1 MNSIEK
7 KVEYTAQNT
16 YSTLNELT
24 TETTTIWLVFHG
36 LGYLSRYFIREFEF
50 LNKKENYVIAP
61 QAPSKYYQGSNF
73 KRVGACWLTKE
84 NTVFETQNV
93 LNYNKEIYDYE
104 ISQRLLNQPNL
115 KFIILGFS
123 QGVSIAMRFS
133 ALMKIDCD
141 ILVAH
146 SGGIPQELKSNDFE
160 HFTGKFHF
168 IYGLEDKYIDDNR
181 IQQELIKCVSL
192 YQNNFG
198 VHRFDGGHKIDA
210 HSITKL

>member
-7 KVEYTAQNT
+7 TVEYTAQNT

-24 TETTTIWLVFHG
+24 NETTTIWLVFHG

-84 NTVFETQNV
+84 NTVFETLNV
-93 LNYNKEIYDYE
+93 LNYTKKIYDYE
-104 ISQRLLNQPNL
+104 ISPKLLERPDLRFN
-115 KFIILGFS
+115 ILGFS
-123 QGVSIAMRFS
+123 QGVSIAMRFL
-133 ALMKIDCD
+133 AHKKIDCNKL
-141 ILVAH
+141 IAH
-146 SGGIPQELKSNDFE
+146 SGGIPNELESNQFE

-168 IYGLEDKYIDDNR
+168 IYGVEDEYIDDAR
-181 IQQELIKCVSL
+181 IEFELKKCVSL
-192 YQNNFG
+192 LYHNFG